1 MISTNDFHTGLTIE
15 LEGTVYS
22 VEEFQHSKSGRGGAF
37 VRTKLR
43 NMEEDYTINKTFR
56 AGEKV
61 KRAHIEKREMQFLY
75 WDGDEYVFMDKESY
89 EQVTLTREQLG
100 EKDNYLQE
108 NMDLQI
114 VMYEGRPVDIDL
126 PTFVELEVQ
135 DTQPGI
141 KGDTVSGGTKPAT
154 MTTGLV
160 VQVPLF
166 IEEGDIVKIDTR
178 KDEYVERVSTE

>member
-15 LEGTVYS
+15 VDGTVYS
-22 VEEFQHSKSGRGGAF
+22 VEDFQHSKSGRGGAF

-61 KRAHIEKREMQFLY
+61 SRAHVEQRKMQFLY
-75 WDGDEYVFMDKESY
+75 WDGSSYVFMDNETY
-89 EQVTLTREQLG
+89 EQISLSEDQLG
-100 EKDNYLQE
+100 DKVKYLEE
-108 NMDLQI
+108 NMDLE
-114 VMYEGRPVDIDL
+114 VLMYEGRPLDINL
-126 PTFVELEVQ
+126 PTFVELKVEK
-135 DTQPGI
+135 TQPSI

-160 VQVPLF
+160 IKVPLF
-166 IEEGDIVKIDTR
+166 VEKGDVIKIDTR
-178 KDEYVERVSTE
+178 EEEYVERV